1 MYSYDT
7 KFLGLKKNEKQ
18 TNKKESIQFVE
29 KKKKKWMIAGIEPGP
44 EGNRYKD
51 SRIGLTD
58 LHSVWIPTGYKPVSI
73 TNKKQHFFL
82 CSDRSQQ
89 IFVRFVA

>member
-18 TNKKESIQFVE
+18 TNKKETIQFVE
-29 KKKKKWMIAGIEPGP
+29 KKKKWTIASIEPGP

-89 IFVRFVA
+89 IFVRLVA

>member
-29 KKKKKWMIAGIEPGP
+29 KQKKWMIAGIEPGP

-58 LHSVWIPTGYKPVSI
+58 LHSV
-73 TNKKQHFFL
+73 
-82 CSDRSQQ
+82 
-89 IFVRFVA
+89 

>member
-29 KKKKKWMIAGIEPGP
+29 KKKKWMIAGIEPGP

-58 LHSVWIPTGYKPVSI
+58 LHSVWIPNGYKRVNI
-73 TNKKQHFFL
+73 TIKKQHFFL